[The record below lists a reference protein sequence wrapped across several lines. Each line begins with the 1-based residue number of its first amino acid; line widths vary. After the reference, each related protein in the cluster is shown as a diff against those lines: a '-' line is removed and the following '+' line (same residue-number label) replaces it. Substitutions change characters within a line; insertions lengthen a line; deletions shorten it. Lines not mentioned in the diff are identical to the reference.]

1 MLNIPIAFEQNMTS
15 PKKQEGLRINQDI
28 KVSKIRLINENGDM
42 VGVVSTKEA
51 LMQAKDAGL
60 DLVEIS
66 PQSDPPVCKILNY
79 GKYKYEQQKKKHE
92 AKKNQKVVD
101 LKEVQFRPAIDENDF
116 QVKCKSIQRFLNE
129 GHKVKIL
136 LRFRGRELE
145 HKNIG
150 IAIMDRVQ
158 KMFETISKLDHPA
171 KLEGKQIL
179 MILSPKKGEEK

>member
-1 MLNIPIAFEQNMTS
+1 
-15 PKKQEGLRINQDI
+15 
-28 KVSKIRLINENGDM
+28 LIDENGEM
-42 VGVVSTKEA
+42 TGVVPTKEA
-51 LMQAKDAGL
+51 LMRAKEAAL

-116 QVKCKSIQRFLNE
+116 QVKCKAIQRFLNE
-129 GHKVKIL
+129 GHKIKIL

-145 HKNIG
+145 HKDIG
-150 IAIMDRVQ
+150 LAIMDRVK
-158 KMFETISKLDHPA
+158 KMFETVSKLDHPA

-179 MILSPKKGEEK
+179 MILSPKKGEDK

>member
-1 MLNIPIAFEQNMTS
+1 MI
-15 PKKQEGLRINQDI
+15 D
-28 KVSKIRLINENGDM
+28 ENGEM
-42 VGVVSTKEA
+42 TGVVPTKEA
-51 LMQAKDAGL
+51 LMRAKEAAL

-116 QVKCKSIQRFLNE
+116 QVKCKAIQRFLNE
-129 GHKVKIL
+129 GHKIKIL

-145 HKNIG
+145 HKDIG
-150 IAIMDRVQ
+150 LAIMDRVK
-158 KMFETISKLDHPA
+158 KMFETVSKLDHPA

-179 MILSPKKGEEK
+179 MILSPKKGEDK